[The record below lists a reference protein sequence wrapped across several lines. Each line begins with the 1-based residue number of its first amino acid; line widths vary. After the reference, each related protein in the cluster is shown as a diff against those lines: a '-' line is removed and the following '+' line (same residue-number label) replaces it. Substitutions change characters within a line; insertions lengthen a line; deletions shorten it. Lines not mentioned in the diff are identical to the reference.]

1 MNLYLSE
8 DSKINYICISFNIY
22 RMNEENF
29 EQQELFEQKKYISD
43 LVEESSQK
51 NKSSVNIVFGT
62 SIITSIIV
70 LSFLYIFGIFEEEEI
85 VLPEPVTITET
96 IKEKELVVPRV
107 DSTEIVSIAE
117 VATKT
122 IVQVQVGQLD
132 ENEEFISVGGGSGV
146 VINENGLIITNH
158 HVINGADGVR
168 VIFEDGR
175 MYEGKIIGSDQL
187 TDVGLIQIDKMGLT
201 PINFG
206 DSTEIFVGDLAVA
219 IGHPLTLGAAPTVTT
234 GVVSALDR
242 RLDVGNDAM
251 NAAVTLFGLIQTD
264 APITR
269 GSSGGALLNKDGEL
283 IGITTAIAT
292 ADVGAEGLGF
302 AIPIN
307 LALNIVEDLLDDGR
321 VLHAFLGILGAQY
334 FEVAEDGARVFSG
347 VYIEE
352 LYGPSNDM
360 YAIGKAGALPG
371 DIIKKVNENSV
382 KTLDQLITI
391 LRSMRAEDPITI
403 EILRDGNSIVLEF
416 QLDLRRQGIFDFL
429 HFQIIVH

>member
-1 MNLYLSE
+1 ME
-8 DSKINYICISFNIY
+8 
-22 RMNEENF
+22 EENF

-43 LVEESSQK
+43 LVEENTKK
-51 NKSSVNIVFGT
+51 NKSSLNIIFGS
-62 SIITSIIV
+62 SIITSVIV

-85 VLPEPVTITET
+85 ILPEPVTITET
-96 IKEKELVVPRV
+96 IKEKEVVVARV

-122 IVQVQVGQLD
+122 IVQVQVGQQD
-132 ENEEFISVGGGSGV
+132 ENGDFISIGGGSGV

-158 HVINGADGVR
+158 HVINEADGVR

-175 MYEGKIIGSDQL
+175 MYEGQIVGSDKL
-187 TDVGLIQIDKMGLT
+187 TDVGLVKIDKTGLT
-201 PINFG
+201 PINIG
-206 DSTEIFVGDLAVA
+206 DSTGIFVGDLAVA

-269 GSSGGALLNKDGEL
+269 GSSGGALLNKNGEL

-307 LALNIVEDLLDDGR
+307 LALDIVEDLLDDGR

-334 FEVAEDGARVFSG
+334 FEVAEDGARIFSG

-352 LYGPSNDM
+352 LYGPTNDM

-371 DIIKKVNENSV
+371 DIIKKVNEKNV
-382 KTLDQLITI
+382 KTLDALITI
-391 LRSMRAEDPITI
+391 LRSMRAEDSITI
-403 EILRDGNSIVLEF
+403 EILRDGNSILLDF
-416 QLDLRRQGIFDFL
+416 NLDLRPSDI
-429 HFQIIVH
+429 

>member
-1 MNLYLSE
+1 
-8 DSKINYICISFNIY
+8 
-22 RMNEENF
+22 MNEENF

-85 VLPEPVTITET
+85 ILPEPVTITET

-403 EILRDGNSIVLEF
+403 EILRDGNSIVLDF
-416 QLDLRRQGIFDFL
+416 QLDLRPSDI
-429 HFQIIVH
+429 